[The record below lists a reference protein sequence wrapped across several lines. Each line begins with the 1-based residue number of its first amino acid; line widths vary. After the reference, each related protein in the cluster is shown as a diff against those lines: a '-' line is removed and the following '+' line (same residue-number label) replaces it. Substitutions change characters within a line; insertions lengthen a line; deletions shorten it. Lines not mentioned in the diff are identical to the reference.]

1 MEMISARL
9 PRQSGISMIEV
20 LVTIVIL
27 AFGLLGLAGL
37 HTRLQLSEME
47 AYQRSQALLLLD
59 DMANRISTNH
69 YAAAS
74 YVTGTDVLGSGN
86 PCTATLTNATR
97 QVRDSCEWSNA
108 LLGAAE
114 MSGTSQVGA
123 LIGGRG
129 CVSDL
134 GNGEY
139 MITVAWQ
146 GNGPLSAPPASVTC
160 GRSLY
165 DSGTRCTND
174 SCRRTVSTV
183 VRTNSLS

>member
-1 MEMISARL
+1 MISVRP

-37 HTRLQLSEME
+37 HTRLQISEME

-59 DMANRISTNH
+59 DMANRISTNR

-74 YVTGTDVLGSGN
+74 YVTGTTPAGTGN
-86 PCTATLTNATR
+86 ACTATTFADR
-97 QVRDSCEWSNA
+97 QSRDACEWSNA

-114 MSGTSQVGA
+114 VSGTSKVGA

-146 GNGPLSAPPASVTC
+146 GSGPLSAPPASVTC
-160 GRSLY
+160 GQSLY
-165 DSGTRCTND
+165 DSGTRCTQD
-174 SCRRTVSTV
+174 FCRRTVSTV
-183 VRTNSLS
+183 VRINSLS

>member
-1 MEMISARL
+1 MTFARP
-9 PRQSGISMIEV
+9 PRQDGISMIEV

-59 DMANRISTNH
+59 DMVNRMSTNR

-74 YVTGTDVLGSGN
+74 YVTATAPAGTGN
-86 PCTATLTNATR
+86 ACTATTFTDREA
-97 QVRDSCEWSNA
+97 RDACEWSNA

-114 MSGTSQVGA
+114 MSGTSKVGA

-146 GNGPLSAPPASVTC
+146 GNGPLSAPPASVSC
-160 GRSLY
+160 GQSLY

-174 SCRRTVSTV
+174 KCRRAISTV
-183 VRTNSLS
+183 VRINSLS